1 MQLYLNI
8 EFFLTFWCRQVDI
21 GRTFLSLVSMTPAKH
36 LSIVSLTQVN
46 SLELFGY
53 FWMVLTTLAINCW
66 PVSTPPP
73 ITFSS
78 AIKCINREAFSFCK
92 SANRVARMRTT
103 AICLELLECHL
114 VQTKTTVFSLVAS
127 GASDQDVWGLY
138 GCNFSWRFQWHHWR
152 P

>member
-1 MQLYLNI
+1 
-8 EFFLTFWCRQVDI
+8 
-21 GRTFLSLVSMTPAKH
+21 
-36 LSIVSLTQVN
+36 
-46 SLELFGY
+46 
-53 FWMVLTTLAINCW
+53 MVLTTLAINCW

-127 GASDQDVWGLY
+127 GASDQDVWGIY
-138 GCNFSWRFQWHHWR
+138 GCIFSWRFHAESEKVIILIHIWECSLRGIHR
-152 P
+152 ATKSKSVNFCDPFILDLLRA